1 MPRYYVNQTPQPNG
15 DHEVH
20 KETCSYLP
28 FRRTDLGEHA
38 SCYSA
43 VQAAKR
49 LYAQSNGCAYCSRE
63 CHTG

>member
-20 KETCSYLP
+20 KETCSRLP
-28 FRRTDLGEHA
+28 FQRIDLGEHA
-38 SCYSA
+38 TCHSA
-43 VQAAKR
+43 VLAAKR
-49 LYAQSNGCAYCSRE
+49 YYAQSDGCAYCSRE